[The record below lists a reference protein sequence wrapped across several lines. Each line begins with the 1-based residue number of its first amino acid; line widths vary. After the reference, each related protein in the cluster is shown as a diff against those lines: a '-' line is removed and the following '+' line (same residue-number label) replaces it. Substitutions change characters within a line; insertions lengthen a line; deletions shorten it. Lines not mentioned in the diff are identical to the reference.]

1 MNAVRVDT
9 KIHATQP
16 DQHEMNK
23 HTLIQDNIMKR
34 PLNLRDPQDSN
45 SPYITQENLVVRGL
59 LTVGNKKKNG
69 MTTAQI

>member
-1 MNAVRVDT
+1 MNAMRVDT
-9 KIHATQP
+9 KIHAAQP

>member
-1 MNAVRVDT
+1 MNAVRGDT

-16 DQHEMNK
+16 DQHEINK

-34 PLNLRDPQDSN
+34 PINLRDPQDSN

>member
-1 MNAVRVDT
+1 MNAMRGDT
-9 KIHATQP
+9 KIHAAQP

-59 LTVGNKKKNG
+59 LTVGNKKKNER
-69 MTTAQI
+69 TTAQI